1 MTNQLDQVFSA
12 LADPTRRA
20 VVEQLAKGPAP
31 VSTLY
36 EPHDMALPTF
46 LKHLKILET
55 SGLTQSEKN
64 GRVRTVSIRADQFD
78 TLDSWLNQQ
87 RSAWSTRLDR
97 LTQLAHTLERT
108 KS

>member
-1 MTNQLDQVFSA
+1 MTNQIDHIFSA

-20 VVEQLAKGPAP
+20 VIEQLANGPAP
-31 VSTLY
+31 VSTLF

-46 LKHLKILET
+46 LKHLKVLET

-64 GRVRTVSIRADQFD
+64 GRVRTVSIRSDQLD
-78 TLDSWLNQQ
+78 TLDTWLNQQ
-87 RSAWSTRLDR
+87 RSAWSARLDR
-97 LTQLAHTLERT
+97 LSQLAQTLERT